1 MNVPATKEP
10 PLVAPRPGRGA
21 AALSIT
27 ALLVTA
33 ALNWQHLAWWCLPLL
48 VLASALH
55 YRAMVRGQALPG
67 TPARLGLALILTAGV
82 LASFRTLNGLAAGA
96 TLLAAMTAAKLF
108 EARAIRDWYVIVGAT
123 LFLLL
128 AACLDR
134 QQLWRLPLYAFSLWL
149 SVAALRGL
157 GGGAPQPAPTLLRES
172 ARQLLY
178 ALPLAIVLFLFFPR
192 LPGAFW
198 SLSGDDSA
206 ITGLADQMSPGSIA
220 RLTESDEPALR
231 ARFEGALP
239 PVQER
244 YWRGPVLHDFDGFSW
259 RRHRGEPAAPDAV
272 KYRGTVYRYSLT
284 LEPNSH
290 RTVVALEL
298 ADPAGAPLAQ
308 FTDDFQLI
316 SRRPLTQPQGFEL
329 ESYPH
334 AQRGGELSPEARRI
348 DLDLPE
354 DRNPRSR
361 ELALRLRAGATDD
374 AAFVARVLNYLRD
387 GGFVYTLT
395 PQRLGRDSVDDLLF
409 RTREGF
415 CGHYASAF
423 VDLMRA
429 GQVPSRVVTG
439 YLGGVWNPIGGYLL
453 VRQADAHAWAEVWL
467 TGRGWVRADPTAM
480 VAPDRLSRE
489 LLQFGGGAAGSGF
502 QLGAASHW
510 ITTLLQSWDALNAW
524 WQDDVVGFNFARQLN
539 LADWLGF
546 GDRDWQTLAVALGSG
561 MAAWLLWIAWSLR
574 RITRPGRPDALAR
587 AWRRID
593 RRLRRAGHPRSP
605 QEGVLDYCERLAATH
620 PAAAAALAPLAR
632 RYALLRYGPPAA
644 EADAEAE
651 LRGFRRAARRL
662 RLPRAAR

>member
-1 MNVPATKEP
+1 MSVPAAQL
-10 PLVAPRPGRGA
+10 PLPVAQSPGRAATGLGI
-21 AALSIT
+21 AAL
-27 ALLVTA
+27 LMTA

-55 YRAMVRGQALPG
+55 YRATLRGQALPG
-67 TPARLGLALILTAGV
+67 TLARLGLALILTAGV

-157 GGGAPQPAPTLLRES
+157 GGGAPQGAPTLLRES

-198 SLSGDDSA
+198 SLSSDDSA
-206 ITGLADQMSPGSIA
+206 ITGLPDQMSPGSIA
-220 RLTESDEPALR
+220 QLTESDEPALR
-231 ARFEGALP
+231 ARFEAELP

-244 YWRGPVLHDFDGFSW
+244 YWRGPVLHDFDGFTW
-259 RRHRGEPAAPDAV
+259 RRHRGVPAAPNAV
-272 KYRGTVYRYSLT
+272 KFRGTAYRYSLT

-298 ADPAGAPLAQ
+298 ANPAGAPFAQ

-316 SRRPLTQPQGFEL
+316 SRRPLTEPQGFEL
-329 ESYPH
+329 SSYPQ
-334 AQRGGELSPEARRI
+334 ALRGEELSSEARRM
-348 DLDLPE
+348 DLALPQ
-354 DRNPRSR
+354 DRNPRTR
-361 ELALRLRAGATDD
+361 ELALRLRVSAADDD
-374 AAFVARVLNYLRD
+374 AFVVSVLNYLRD
-387 GGFVYTLT
+387 GGFVYTLA

-409 RTREGF
+409 RTRQGF

-423 VDLMRA
+423 VDLMRE
-429 GQVPSRVVTG
+429 GHVPARVVTG

-467 TGRGWVRADPTAM
+467 AGRGWVRADPTAM
-480 VAPDRLSRE
+480 VAPERLNRE
-489 LLQFGGGAAGSGF
+489 LLQFGAGAAGSAF
-502 QLGAASHW
+502 RLGAASHW
-510 ITTLLQSWDALNAW
+510 ITTLLQSWEALSAW
-524 WQDDVVGFNFARQLN
+524 WQDEVVGFNFARQLN

-546 GDRDWQTLAVALGSG
+546 GDRDWQTLASALGAG
-561 MAAWLLWIAWSLR
+561 MSAWLLWIAWSLR
-574 RITRPGRPDALAR
+574 RIARGRRPDALER

-593 RRLRRAGHPRSP
+593 RRVRRAGHPRAP
-605 QEGVLDYCERLAATH
+605 PEGVLDYCERLARTQ
-620 PAAAAALAPLAR
+620 PTAAAALGPLAR
-632 RYALLRYGPPAA
+632 RYALLRYGPPVPA
-644 EADAEAE
+644 AE
-651 LRGFRRAARRL
+651 LRAFGHEARRF
-662 RLPRAAR
+662 RFPRG

>member
-1 MNVPATKEP
+1 LNTPTPATP
-10 PLVAPRPGRGA
+10 SVIALNPGRATAG
-21 AALSIT
+21 LGIS
-27 ALLVTA
+27 ALLLTA
-33 ALNWQHLAWWCLPLL
+33 GLNWQHLAWWCLPLL

-55 YRAMVRGQALPG
+55 FRATLRGQALPG
-67 TPARLGLALILTAGV
+67 GMARLGLALILTAGV

-134 QQLWRLPLYAFSLWL
+134 QQLWRLPLYAVSLWL
-149 SVAALRGL
+149 SAAALRGL
-157 GGGAPQPAPTLLRES
+157 NGGTAQPAPTLLRDS
-172 ARQLLY
+172 GRQLLY
-178 ALPLAIVLFLFFPR
+178 ALPLAIVFFLFFPR

-206 ITGLADQMSPGSIA
+206 ITGLADQMSPGSLA

-231 ARFEGALP
+231 ARFDGALP
-239 PVQER
+239 PAPER

-259 RRHRGEPAAPDAV
+259 RRHRGLPAGPDAAQF
-272 KYRGTVYRYSLT
+272 RGTAYRYSLT

-298 ADPAGAPLAQ
+298 ADPAGAPFAE

-316 SRRPLTQPQGFEL
+316 SHRPLTQRQSFEFI
-329 ESYPH
+329 SYPH
-334 AQRGGELSPEARRI
+334 ALRGGELSAEARRV
-348 DLDLPE
+348 DLVLPA

-361 ELALRLRAGATDD
+361 ALALRLRAAAPDD
-374 AAFVARVLNYLRD
+374 AAFVRSVLNYLRA

-395 PQRLGRDSVDDLLF
+395 PQLLGRDSVDDLLF
-409 RTREGF
+409 RTRQGF

-429 GQVPSRVVTG
+429 GGVPARVVTG
-439 YLGGVWNPIGGYLL
+439 YLGGAWNPIGGYLL

-467 TGRGWVRADPTAM
+467 SGRGWVRADPTAM
-480 VAPDRLSRE
+480 VAPERLNRE
-489 LLQFGGGAAGSGF
+489 LLQFGAGAGESGFRLGGASQWMTA
-502 QLGAASHW
+502 
-510 ITTLLQSWDALNAW
+510 LLQSWDALNAW

-546 GDRDWQTLAVALGSG
+546 GDRDWQTLAIALGAG
-561 MAAWLLWIAWSLR
+561 MSAWLLWIAWSLR
-574 RITRPGRPDALAR
+574 RLARASRPDALER

-593 RRLRRAGHPRSP
+593 RRARRAGYPRAP
-605 QEGVLDYCERLAATH
+605 PEGVLDYCERLARTH
-620 PAAAAALAPLAR
+620 PAAAAVLAPLAR
-632 RYALLRYGPPAA
+632 RYALLRYGPDAPAA
-644 EADAEAE
+644 E
-651 LRGFRRAARRL
+651 LREFQRAAWRFRF
-662 RLPRAAR
+662 PRA

>member
-1 MNVPATKEP
+1 
-10 PLVAPRPGRGA
+10 LG
-21 AALSIT
+21 IT
-27 ALLVTA
+27 ALLVSA

-55 YRAMVRGQALPG
+55 FRATLRGQALPG
-67 TPARLGLALILTAGV
+67 RLARLGLALILTAGV

-134 QQLWRLPLYAFSLWL
+134 QQLWRLPLYAISLWL
-149 SVAALRGL
+149 SVATLRSL
-157 GGGAPQPAPTLLRES
+157 GGGAAQSAPTLLRDS

-178 ALPLAIVLFLFFPR
+178 ALPLAIIFFLFFPR

-198 SLSGDDSA
+198 SLSSDDSA

-231 ARFEGALP
+231 ARFTGDLP
-239 PVQER
+239 PAHER

-259 RRHRGEPAAPDAV
+259 RRHRGSPAGPDAV
-272 KYRGTVYRYSLT
+272 HFRGRVYRYSLT

-298 ADPAGAPLAQ
+298 ADPAGAPFAQ
-308 FTDDFQLI
+308 FTDDFQLL
-316 SRRPLTQPQGFEL
+316 SRHPLTQPQSFEFS
-329 ESYPH
+329 SYPQ
-334 AQRGGELSPEARRI
+334 ALRGGELSPEARSM
-348 DLDLPE
+348 DLALPAE
-354 DRNPRSR
+354 RNPRAR
-361 ELALRLRAGATDD
+361 ELALRLRAAAADD
-374 AAFVARVLNYLRD
+374 GAFVRSVLNYLRD
-387 GGFVYTLT
+387 GGFVYTTT
-395 PQRLGRDSVDDLLF
+395 PQLLGPDSVDDLLF
-409 RTREGF
+409 RTRQGF

-429 GQVPSRVVTG
+429 GGVPARVVTG
-439 YLGGVWNPIGGYLL
+439 YLGGAWNPIGGYLL

-467 TGRGWVRADPTAM
+467 SGRGWVRADPTAM
-480 VAPDRLSRE
+480 VAPDRLNRE
-489 LLQFGGGAAGSGF
+489 LLQFGAGAGGPGFRLGGASE
-502 QLGAASHW
+502 W
-510 ITTLLQSWDALNAW
+510 MTTLLQSWDALNAW
-524 WQDDVVGFNFARQLN
+524 WQDEVIGFNFARQLN

-546 GDRDWQTLAVALGSG
+546 GDRDWQTLAIALGAG
-561 MAAWLLWIAWSLR
+561 MSAWLVWIAWSLR
-574 RITRPGRPDALAR
+574 RLARAARPDALER

-593 RRLRRAGHPRSP
+593 QRLRRAGHPRAP
-605 QEGVLDYCERLAATH
+605 QEGVLDYCARLARTR

-632 RYALLRYGPPAA
+632 RYALLRYGPPAP
-644 EADAEAE
+644 EAE
-651 LRGFRRAARRL
+651 LREFRRTAWRFRVPDA
-662 RLPRAAR
+662 

>member
-1 MNVPATKEP
+1 MSKP
-10 PLVAPRPGRGA
+10 VAPAPIAVAQGPGRA
-21 AALSIT
+21 AANLGIA

-55 YRAMVRGQALPG
+55 YRAALHGQAMPG
-67 TPARLGLALILTAGV
+67 KLARLGLALILTAGV

-108 EARAIRDWYVIVGAT
+108 EARALRDWYVIVGAT

-134 QQLWRLPLYAFSLWL
+134 QQLWRVPLYALSLWL

-157 GGGAPQPAPTLLRES
+157 GGGAPQTAPTLLRAS

-198 SLSGDDSA
+198 SLSSDDSA

-220 RLTESDEPALR
+220 QLTESDEPALR
-231 ARFEGALP
+231 ARFEGELP

-259 RRHRGEPAAPDAV
+259 RRHRGAPAGPNAV
-272 KYRGTVYRYSLT
+272 KYRGTAYRYSLT

-329 ESYPH
+329 SSYPR
-334 AQRGGELSPEARRI
+334 AQRLGELSSEARRI
-348 DLDLPE
+348 DLELPA
-354 DRNPRSR
+354 DRNPKAR
-361 ELALRLRAGATDD
+361 ELALRLRA
-374 AAFVARVLNYLRD
+374 AAPDEAAYVQSVLNYLRD

-395 PQRLGRDSVDDLLF
+395 PQLLGRDSVDELLF

-429 GQVPSRVVTG
+429 GGVPARVVTG

-467 TGRGWVRADPTAM
+467 PGRGWVRADPTAM
-480 VAPDRLSRE
+480 VAPDRLTRE
-489 LLQFGGGAAGSGF
+489 LLQFGSGGAGSGF
-502 QLGAASHW
+502 RLGAASRW
-510 ITTLLQSWDALNAW
+510 ITTLLQSWDALNSW
-524 WQDDVVGFNFARQLN
+524 WQDEVVGFNFARQLN

-546 GDRDWQTLAVALGSG
+546 GDRDWQTLAIALGVG

-574 RITRPGRPDALAR
+574 RIARAQRPDALER

-593 RRLRRAGHPRSP
+593 RRLRRAGHPRFAH
-605 QEGVLDYCERLAATH
+605 EGVLDYCARLAGTE
-620 PAAAAALAPLAR
+620 PTAAAALAPLAR
-632 RYALLRYGPPAA
+632 RYALLRYGPPAPKP
-644 EADAEAE
+644 EMRE
-651 LRGFRRAARRL
+651 FRRAAWRFRW
-662 RLPRAAR
+662 PRA